1 MSRNTVCGGANL
13 LEGVLFTGL
22 IAYFLQFGQYC
33 AAVLMDKE
41 GDSSFLPCSN
51 GINEYW
57 YLLFVPLAALS
68 WSGLFTPTYRQ
79 LPWMCYHGCL
89 AFGVNYA
96 LVKAGANDHVNNF
109 VSASAIT
116 FSAGLVS
123 RFTGRQAISNAVAG
137 LYCLLPGAVSQ
148 FVFADPTLT
157 PSQNLTSCP
166 NNLY

>member
-33 AAVLMDKE
+33 AAMFMGKE
-41 GDSSFLPCSN
+41 RSSAFDPCSR
-51 GINEYW
+51 GISEYW

-68 WSGLFTPTYRQ
+68 WSGLFTPKYRQ

-89 AFGVNYA
+89 AYAVNYG
-96 LVKAGANDHVNNF
+96 LTKAGANEEVNNF
-109 VSASAIT
+109 VSALAIT
-116 FSAGLVS
+116 FSAGLIS
-123 RFTGRQAISNAVAG
+123 RFTGREAISNAVAG

-148 FVFADPTLT
+148 FGMCAIFRCKLF
-157 PSQNLTSCP
+157 
-166 NNLY
+166 